1 MVAERWL
8 LRMGNQVSSNVK
20 HALLLENSK
29 KLNSKKQVIGILSFE
44 VASVMSRIIQLY
56 SSLSDHEVHKLK
68 NEILKCVGIRTLV
81 SDDETRLLEL
91 ALVEKLDDLG
101 RISSVVSRLGKKCS
115 IPALQGFEH
124 VYGDVTSGAID
135 VKELGFLVKDMDG
148 MVRKMER
155 YVNSTASL
163 YGEMVVLN
171 ELEVATRKFQH
182 NHHEESRK
190 AYEQKL
196 AWQKQDVRHL
206 KDVSL
211 WNQDYDKIVEL
222 LARTLC
228 TVYARISTVFGNRIV
243 RKVLLSSVGSTQ
255 FEYGGG
261 LHQAK
266 SGQVD
271 RECMPFDT
279 TKRVMSKKNNCSH
292 SGGHIGRRTVERRN
306 ASYHPQNGLQRS
318 EPGFF
323 CPDDF
328 NFACGMGPGRLFMEC
343 ISSSSALKDDDDDD
357 DVGTNNGTSQRY
369 CSVSSGMRME
379 QPNFPGCFSCS
390 SSDVPFSGQGSM
402 SNNARFGPRN
412 KVTLYT
418 CPRTVGGS
426 ALALHYANVIIAIE
440 KLLCYPHLVGDEA
453 KDDLYQLLPSS
464 LRKTLKANL
473 KSYMKGLAIYDAPLA
488 HDWKQRLDEILQWL
502 APLAYNTIRW
512 HSEHNVEQ
520 HEIVKKTN
528 VLLLQTLYFGNLEK
542 TEAAICELLLGL
554 NYICR
559 YEHQQNALLDYASS
573 LDFEDCAEWQLQV
586 RASLHN

>member
-29 KLNSKKQVIGILSFE
+29 KLNSKKEVIGILSFE

-101 RISSVVSRLGKKCS
+101 RISSVVSRLGKKCT

-243 RKVLLSSVGSTQ
+243 RKVSLS
-255 FEYGGG
+255 
-261 LHQAK
+261 
-266 SGQVD
+266 
-271 RECMPFDT
+271 
-279 TKRVMSKKNNCSH
+279 

-306 ASYHPQNGLQRS
+306 ASYHSQNGLQRS

-343 ISSSSALKDDDDDD
+343 ISSSSALKDD
-357 DVGTNNGTSQRY
+357 
-369 CSVSSGMRME
+369 VSSGMRIE
-379 QPNFPGCFSCS
+379 QPNFP
-390 SSDVPFSGQGSM
+390 GSM
-402 SNNARFGPRN
+402 SNNARLGPRN
-412 KVTLYT
+412 KVMLYT

-453 KDDLYQLLPSS
+453 RDDLYQLLPSS

-488 HDWKQRLDEILQWL
+488 HDWKERLNEILQWL

-559 YEHQQNALLDYASS
+559 YEHLQNALLDYASS
-573 LDFEDCAEWQLQV
+573 LDFEDCAEWQSQV
-586 RASLHN
+586 RASLHSG